1 MNIYLYPT
9 VLPNSPIRLNSF
21 LVKPIW
27 FSMYTIMS
35 SVNNDSFT
43 LSFKSNYL
51 ENAKSTKEN
60 IIIFLL

>member
-43 LSFKSNYL
+43 YPLKV
-51 ENAKSTKEN
+51 
-60 IIIFLL
+60 II